1 LVLSLAILHR
11 IAGSFKLLFDA
22 EAQARTESM
31 RDETPE
37 PVPPSAAELLD
48 ADDDTAE
55 SLVVEYVDEYLR
67 RFPEN
72 PFAAFTQLPRGMQY
86 VYATAL
92 LEGEVENGGFNQ
104 YFYNVSSDYALEALA
119 GYTMI
124 GATEHAKIVRK
135 AIDIFHRE
143 RWFHFRVKLRHSLD
157 AFFDSYQY
165 TRLSELDMS
174 LFDLE
179 EDPVALRAEYIR
191 KNLNDFVN

>member
-1 LVLSLAILHR
+1 
-11 IAGSFKLLFDA
+11 
-22 EAQARTESM
+22 M
-31 RDETPE
+31 RDEAPE
-37 PVPPSAAELLD
+37 PVPPSAADLLD

-67 RFPEN
+67 QYPEE
-72 PFAAFTQLPRGMQY
+72 PFTAFSQLPRGMQY

-119 GYTMI
+119 GYKLI
-124 GATEHAKIVRK
+124 GATEHAQIVRD
-135 AIDIFHRE
+135 AIEIYHRE

-174 LFDLE
+174 LFDLD

-191 KNLNDFVN
+191 NNLSEFTD